1 MRKMIVAV
9 LVVLLL
15 TAGTVFAKGFEI
27 GAQLGYGLDRTVIN
41 TETPVEKSRFVQKAG
56 GFSLSLTGEY
66 NLSKEFGLKLE
77 AGFQTMGVA
86 TYYLNG
92 KKNAE
97 DPNGAT
103 PMNWNFYIGGEY
115 NLDFDSFKLGI
126 GAGADMMYGLQTAIE
141 EDKPNGRIG
150 AALEVVGKYEVSKGI
165 TLTAGAKGAFYFIN
179 TGSSSESYVPLD
191 FAYWENETKLEGG
204 KASHFQYG
212 LKFFAGC
219 TYAF

>member
-15 TAGTVFAKGFEI
+15 AAGTVFAKGFEI
-27 GAQLGYGLDRTVIN
+27 GAQLGYGLERTVVN
-41 TETPVEKSRFVQKAG
+41 TEILGEKRHAVMKAG

-66 NLSKEFGLKLE
+66 CLSDEFGLNLE

-126 GAGADMMYGLQTAIE
+126 GAGADITYGLQTAIE

-150 AALEVVGKYEVSKGI
+150 AALEVVGKCEVSKGI
-165 TLTAGAKGAFYFIN
+165 TLTAGA
-179 TGSSSESYVPLD
+179 
-191 FAYWENETKLEGG
+191 
-204 KASHFQYG
+204 
-212 LKFFAGC
+212 
-219 TYAF
+219 